1 MDGVGM
7 GLREDCLLAYCLL
20 IACSNEMVGMDCW
33 DEKHYIAFL
42 WIHRFILLTLLPS
55 TQLRPSS
62 PSLAPE

>member
-7 GLREDCLLAYCLL
+7 GLREDCLL
-20 IACSNEMVGMDCW
+20 ACSNEMVGMDCW

-62 PSLAPE
+62 SLAPE